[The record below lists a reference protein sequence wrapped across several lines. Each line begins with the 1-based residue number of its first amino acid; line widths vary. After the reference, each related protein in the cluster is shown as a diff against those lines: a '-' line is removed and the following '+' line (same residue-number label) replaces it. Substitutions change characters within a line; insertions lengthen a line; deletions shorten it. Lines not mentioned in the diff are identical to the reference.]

1 MQMPSAMN
9 FKFRNAF
16 NKFIKKKFVDVLRER
31 KGKRDEGTKLREPK

>member
-16 NKFIKKKFVDVLRER
+16 NKFNRKKFVVVLRECLGR
-31 KGKRDEGTKLREPK
+31 RERAKW